1 MSKNADILRTII
13 GILLGLL
20 LIFMALKLKDRIVAN
35 KKKPQLKE
43 QKFQKKVFAQKVI
56 NEAHPIKI
64 TEKGNLQA
72 FRQVD
77 LFAEVQG
84 LLEGGNKL
92 FKPGQYYR
100 KNEVIFSIN
109 DDEFERSLMAEKS
122 VLYNQ
127 LAQVLPDLK
136 LDYSEV
142 YDKWAYY
149 LNSID
154 VEAPI
159 PDLPPFENER
169 EKFFINSKNIVTT
182 YYNIKNLEERL
193 KKFKIYAPFNCVVS
207 EALVYPG
214 TLISPGQNLGTILN
228 DDIYELSVSVDASY
242 QEYIRVGKTI
252 ELRNLDQSQSWKG
265 RISRID
271 ATVNT
276 LTQGITVYIET
287 RGKGLRPGMFLEASI
302 DAGEIKRSFELSR
315 KLLVDNNYTYSIK
328 NDTLRLVPVEIAFYK
343 DKTAVITNLPDSM
356 LVLKNPIP
364 QAYDGM
370 LVEIL
375 NM

>member
-242 QEYIRVGKTI
+242 QEYIRVGKTV

-370 LVEIL
+370 LVEII